1 MLNNSIEVKGN
12 TKNNTVSKKV
22 IIKNCIHM
30 KNYKQ
35 SLPIDTICR
44 VKEILKSIG
53 ILTKDTHYGQY
64 PCYSCRITIGNSEIS
79 TFNIGTNG
87 KGRSFEYSMASGYA
101 EFLERLQNSILLSM
115 SKKKY
120 ATKKYLEKLSPNS
133 IFVKNIIDK
142 NLTLNFIYDVKEEN
156 WNMKDILSQS
166 KNDLL
171 RLFSID
177 SEEELYDFFLNDL
190 KIEES
195 TMVPFFSVNDCEE
208 RLLPVEILMAATAS
222 NGMCAGNTR
231 EEALVQGFCEIF
243 ERHVAKELYYREI
256 TPPDIPLSCF
266 EGTSVYDMLLYIKNN
281 LNYEIIIKDCSLQK
295 RFPVIG
301 VLFIDQTNQ
310 RYNFKLG
317 ADFIPYIA
325 LERCLTEILQGNN
338 KIPTI
343 PFKLFDM
350 KSNNP
355 IGYPIDLMEESIDY
369 NFQKI
374 FINHS
379 GYWPLSL
386 FSNKPSYQFEG
397 FNDLYGQSDNDDL
410 KYSINL
416 IKNQGYSIYIRDNSI
431 LGFPTYY
438 IVVPGFSQ
446 TINNK
451 RLYNLYKKTF
461 TDITVKE
468 LYSIDKKKA
477 QLLAA
482 AIDDNYYL
490 IKYFGFNYTDL
501 YLYII
506 DKDLLGLEIELLSF
520 MLFYYIGDIQKAK
533 KYLDLFLKDN
543 GKEKPL
549 YNYYFAIS
557 DFITLKFIKNL
568 SDEETK
574 SILHK
579 FYESSIAE
587 EVFSTYIDSDNSFE
601 HYHFPNCFDCENCP
615 VIESC
620 SYEHILKVH
629 KKIQNFAENIQ
640 IEQINLREILN

>member
-1 MLNNSIEVKGN
+1 MNNY
-12 TKNNTVSKKV
+12 KK
-22 IIKNCIHM
+22 
-30 KNYKQ
+30 YKQ

-64 PCYSCRITIGNSEIS
+64 PCYSCRITIGNSELS
-79 TFNIGTNG
+79 ALDIGTSG

-101 EFLERLQNSILLSM
+101 EFLERLQNNILLSM
-115 SKKKY
+115 SKKQY

-133 IFVKNIIDK
+133 MFVKNIIDK
-142 NLTLNFIYDVKEEN
+142 NLTLDFIYDAKEEN
-156 WNMKDILSQS
+156 WSMRDILSQS

-195 TMVPFFSVNDCEE
+195 TMIPFFSVNDHEE
-208 RLLPVEILMAATAS
+208 RLLPIEILMAAATS

-243 ERHVAKELYYREI
+243 ERHVAKELYYKEI
-256 TPPDIPLSCF
+256 TPPDVPLTYF
-266 EGTSVYDMLLYIKNN
+266 EDTPVYDMLLYIKNN
-281 LNYEIIIKDCSLQK
+281 LNYEITIKDCSLQK
-295 RFPVIG
+295 GFPVIG

-325 LERCLTEILQGNN
+325 LERCLTEILQGDN

-343 PFKLFDM
+343 PLKFFNF
-350 KSNNP
+350 KSNSTD
-355 IGYPIDLMEESIDY
+355 YPIESSIDY
-369 NFQKI
+369 NFKKI
-374 FINHS
+374 IANHS

-386 FSNKPSYQFEG
+386 FSNKPSYEFKG

-410 KYSINL
+410 KHSINL
-416 IKNQGYSIYIRDNSI
+416 IKNQGYNIYIRDNSI

-446 TINNK
+446 INNK
-451 RLYNLYKKTF
+451 NLYIFFKKTF
-461 TDITVKE
+461 PLITIKD

-477 QLLAA
+477 RLLADI
-482 AIDDNYYL
+482 IDGNYYL
-490 IKYFGFNYTDL
+490 LKYYKYTDL
-501 YLYII
+501 YLYNV
-506 DKDLLGLEIELLSF
+506 DVDLVELEIELLVF
-520 MLFYYIGDIQKAK
+520 MLFYYTGDIQQAK
-533 KYLDLFLKDN
+533 KYLDLFLKYN

-549 YNYYFAIS
+549 YNFYFATS
-557 DFITLKFIKNL
+557 DFITLKFIKKL

-574 SILHK
+574 SILYK
-579 FYESSIAE
+579 CYGESIAE
-587 EVFSTYIDSDNSFE
+587 EVFSTYIDPDNSFE
-601 HYHFPNCFDCENCP
+601 YYHFPNCFNCENCP
-615 VIESC
+615 VRESC
-620 SYEHILKVH
+620 LYEHILKVH
-629 KKIQNFAENIQ
+629 KKIQNITEKNQ
-640 IEQINLREILN
+640 IKQINLREIFN